1 MLPASTATTFHE
13 RTQGLGRKLLNRPF
27 THPSVR
33 PSILPYT
40 HPLVCQFIH
49 PPVCLYFQPC
59 VHPPISPHLCLST
72 YPLTR
77 QATHPLHTCIT
88 STQSLAQQGLRLV
101 EKDKGTRKAFLSF
114 ASLHQTGYFLT
125 PHMCE
130 NLLWLG
136 NLLPAVLD
144 KPLPQSFAPPSEE
157 EGRGGH
163 SGTVYPLALCGDLK
177 SLHKPHC
184 KLH

>member
-1 MLPASTATTFHE
+1 M
-13 RTQGLGRKLLNRPF
+13 NRPF
-27 THPSVR
+27 THPSVP

-49 PPVCLYFQPC
+49 PIVSISSRVSTHPSLHTF
-59 VHPPISPHLCLST
+59 VHPHIHPPVKPPI
-72 YPLTR
+72 
-77 QATHPLHTCIT
+77 HPLHTCRA
-88 STQSLAQQGLRLV
+88 STQSLARQGLRLV
-101 EKDKGTRKAFLSF
+101 EKDKGARKAFLSF
-114 ASLHQTGYFLT
+114 PSLHQTGYFLT
-125 PHMCE
+125 AHMCE

-157 EGRGGH
+157 EGRGGD
-163 SGTVYPLALCGDLK
+163 SGTVYPLVLCGDLK
-177 SLHKPHC
+177 SLHIPHC